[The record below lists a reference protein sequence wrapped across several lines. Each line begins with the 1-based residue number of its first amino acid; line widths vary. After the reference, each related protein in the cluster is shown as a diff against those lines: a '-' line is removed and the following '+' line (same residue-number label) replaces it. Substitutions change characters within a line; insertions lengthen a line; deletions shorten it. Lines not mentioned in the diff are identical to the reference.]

1 MNKLV
6 KLSMVAILAVMA
18 NGAKAETTASADG
31 KATVKVRKGLAVE
44 EKTNM
49 DFATVTLG
57 TGAGTVAVSSNGSLT
72 PSGDYAIAGTGGS
85 AGVFDITGPAN
96 QALTVS
102 YENGVLKSDKNGKT
116 EIPVTVSGD
125 ASITTSDVGAA
136 SLTVTGELSF
146 KGTEADADYT
156 TEFGTPYKVTVSY

>member
-18 NGAKAETTASADG
+18 NGAKAETSVSANG

-57 TGAGTVAVSSNGSLT
+57 TGAGTVTVSKTGALT
-72 PSGDYAIAGTGGS
+72 PSGDYSTAGTGS

-102 YENGVLKSDKNGKT
+102 YENGVLKSTAAGAT

>member
-18 NGAKAETTASADG
+18 NGAKAETSVSADG

-44 EKTNM
+44 ETKNM

-57 TGAGTVAVSSNGSLT
+57 TGAGTVAVSSDGALT
-72 PSGDYAIAGTGGS
+72 PSGDYSIAGTGS

-96 QALTVS
+96 LALTVS
-102 YENGVLKSDKNGKT
+102 YENGVLKSEKNGKT

-125 ASITTSDVGAA
+125 ASITTSDVGTV
-136 SLTVTGELSF
+136 SLKVAGELSF